1 MILLKTQQCMRYN
14 IPGGDV
20 TLATSP
26 SISSKSLT
34 PDLEGGSGGCD
45 GELTSPNISKI
56 LWLWNQTL

>member
-1 MILLKTQQCMRYN
+1 MILLKTQQCMMYN

-56 LWLWNQTL
+56 L